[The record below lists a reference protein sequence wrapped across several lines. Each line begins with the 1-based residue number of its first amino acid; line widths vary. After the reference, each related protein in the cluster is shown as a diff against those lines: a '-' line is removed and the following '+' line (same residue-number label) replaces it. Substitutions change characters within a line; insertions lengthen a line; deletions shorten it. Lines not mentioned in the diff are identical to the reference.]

1 MACQRFAA
9 AIRAHALG
17 APLAGEAAV
26 HLAACPVC
34 QAAFDIERRVL
45 ATINE
50 ALTDVAS
57 ATPPLH
63 FESRVRAH
71 VEVAAPRW
79 ALRRWLIPSAAAALA
94 LLAVALLVPRWAPE
108 PSAPREIA
116 SIPFVELPRTPPA
129 GSTIEDAKPA
139 GTEATKRRAR
149 RGHVRPASESRAAA
163 APEVLV
169 PERERAAVGRL
180 AASLRTGQ
188 PDVVSMLMRLRGG
201 DTVSDTQALTI
212 APLRI
217 EPVVISEIPGTA
229 AILDK

>member
-34 QAAFDIERRVL
+34 QAAFDVESRVL

-57 ATPPLH
+57 ATPSLH

-116 SIPFVELPRTPPA
+116 SIPVEVPRIPAA

-139 GTEATKRRAR
+139 GTELTKRRAR

-180 AASLRTGQ
+180 AASLRTGR

-217 EPVVISEIPGTA
+217 DPVVISEIPGTA

>member
-26 HLAACPVC
+26 HLTACPVC

-57 ATPPLH
+57 ATPSLH

-79 ALRRWLIPSAAAALA
+79 VLRRWLIPSAAAALA

-116 SIPFVELPRTPPA
+116 SIPVEVPRIPAA

-139 GTEATKRRAR
+139 GTELTKRRAR

-180 AASLRTGQ
+180 AASLRTGR